1 VERQSGP
8 RMTALMVFVTHACP
22 FETSPGGCSLTSC
35 DGVIHETAG
44 RLPLPAARRKWL
56 YGAMFRSW

>member
-1 VERQSGP
+1 
-8 RMTALMVFVTHACP
+8 MTALMVFVTHACP